1 MGRGELPPLAEA
13 ALADEVVLNAPRGA
27 IAVRA
32 SAAARG
38 AVLAPYAP
46 MQVWPSRFAAI
57 THGMRRGDAQL
68 GRFGRLAVR
77 RGPSAGRVVACFIAG
92 AMTLTACGDADQP
105 RTRPSTAAATATA
118 TSESKARA
126 ARSAEA
132 VVRGWADDLRRGDV
146 DAASARFAVPAV
158 VSNNSPE
165 VRLSSRQDVRGFN
178 ASLPCGGR
186 VTKLTE
192 HHGVLLATIVLTDRP
207 GGDCG
212 SGVGGVVQTA
222 FEVRRGLIVRWLRLP
237 DADAAPPPAGS
248 SEA

>member
-1 MGRGELPPLAEA
+1 
-13 ALADEVVLNAPRGA
+13 
-27 IAVRA
+27 
-32 SAAARG
+32 
-38 AVLAPYAP
+38 
-46 MQVWPSRFAAI
+46 VWWSRFAAI
-57 THGMRRGDAQL
+57 TQGMRHGDARL
-68 GRFGRLAVR
+68 GWSAVK
-77 RGPSAGRVVACFIAG
+77 RGPSAGRVIACCLA
-92 AMTLTACGDADQP
+92 AAVSLAACGDAEEP
-105 RTRPSTAAATATA
+105 PTRPSTAAATATA
-118 TSESKARA
+118 TAKAKARA
-126 ARSAEA
+126 NERAEA

-165 VRLSSRQDVRGFN
+165 IKLSSRRDVRGFN

-186 VTKLTE
+186 VTKILE

-222 FEVRRGLIVRWLRLP
+222 FEVRRGLIVRWVRVP
-237 DADAAPPPAGS
+237 DADAAPPPPGS